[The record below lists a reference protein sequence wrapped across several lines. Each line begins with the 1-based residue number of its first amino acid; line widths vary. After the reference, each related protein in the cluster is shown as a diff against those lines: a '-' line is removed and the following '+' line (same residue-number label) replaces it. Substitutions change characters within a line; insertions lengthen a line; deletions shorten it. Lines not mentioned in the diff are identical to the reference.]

1 MEKTKERKVLVII
14 STGSHLDY
22 WVRTPHVLDGK
33 AGIPRWSLAL
43 DERRNLWQ
51 TSSISEK

>member
-22 WVRTPHVLDGK
+22 WVRTPHILDGK

-51 TSSISEK
+51 TSSILEK